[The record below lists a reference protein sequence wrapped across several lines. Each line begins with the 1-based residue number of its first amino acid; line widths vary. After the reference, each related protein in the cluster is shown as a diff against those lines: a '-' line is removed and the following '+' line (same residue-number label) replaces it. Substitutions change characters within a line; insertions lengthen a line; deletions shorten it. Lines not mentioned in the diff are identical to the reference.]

1 MAAAAPL
8 APEPTEEAESKRD
21 ETLSVEGLRTVID
34 TRRDNDVAIDDVS
47 FSVGG
52 GEVLGLVGESGS
64 GKSLTL
70 LSILG
75 LLTPPVR
82 REAGS
87 IRLAGRELT
96 TLSPREWRQV
106 RGREISMIFQ
116 EPLTSLDP
124 AFTIGKQLTETVRAH
139 KRVSRREAQAES
151 VAMLERVGIASA
163 GRRLSAYPHEFSG
176 GMRQRVMIAIA
187 LVLRPKLLLADEP
200 VTALDV
206 TTQAQILDLIASL
219 QRELEMAVI
228 LVSHDL
234 GVVLDI
240 ADRVA
245 VMYAGQIVEIAD
257 SAGIYAAPRHPYT
270 RGLLASK
277 LSLPNKA
284 QPVVVMPGRVPT
296 LGERHAH
303 CKFSPRCTRTLEQC
317 LAEPPPLAAIGSGR
331 MVRCFNPRVGT
342 RDEE

>member
-1 MAAAAPL
+1 MDATTPLVPGLAAHPGADA
-8 APEPTEEAESKRD
+8 
-21 ETLSVEGLRTVID
+21 TLEVTGMSTVIG
-34 TRRDNDVAIDDVS
+34 TRRGSVVAVDDVS
-47 FSVGG
+47 LSVAR

-75 LLTPPVR
+75 LLAPPVR
-82 REAGS
+82 LEAGS

-96 TLSPREWRQV
+96 ALSRREWRQV

-139 KRVSRREAQAES
+139 ARVSGQQAEAEA
-151 VAMLERVGIASA
+151 VGMLERVGIASA
-163 GRRLSAYPHEFSG
+163 RRRLSAYPHEFSG
-176 GMRQRVMIAIA
+176 GMRQRVMIAMA

-219 QRELEMAVI
+219 QREMEMAVI

-234 GVVLDI
+234 GVVLDL

-245 VMYAGQIVEIAD
+245 VMYAGQVVEVAD
-257 SAGIYAAPRHPYT
+257 SAAIYAEPRHPYT

-277 LSLPNKA
+277 LSLANKG
-284 QPVVVMPGRVPT
+284 QPVVVMPGRVPS
-296 LGERHAH
+296 LGERYAH
-303 CKFSPRCTRTLEQC
+303 CRFAPRCSRVLARCVAEMPGLEPVAPNRQ
-317 LAEPPPLAAIGSGR
+317 L
-331 MVRCFNPRVGT
+331 RCFNPRSG
-342 RDEE
+342 RREDD

>member
-1 MAAAAPL
+1 MAAAELSPSAQASTDPS
-8 APEPTEEAESKRD
+8 AEPILDVRD
-21 ETLSVEGLRTVID
+21 LRTVIA
-34 TRRDNDVAIDDVS
+34 TRRGDALAVEDVS
-47 FSVGG
+47 LTVHR

-70 LSILG
+70 LTILD
-75 LLTPPVR
+75 LLAPPVR
-82 REAGS
+82 RAAGS

-96 TLSPREWRQV
+96 ALSRREWRGV

-124 AFTIGKQLTETVRAH
+124 AFTIGRQLTETVRAH
-139 KRVSRREAQAES
+139 SRVGSRAAEDEA
-151 VAMLERVGIASA
+151 VTMLERVGIASA
-163 GRRLSAYPHEFSG
+163 RRRMSAYPHEFSG
-176 GMRQRVMIAIA
+176 GMRQRVMIAMA

-234 GVVLDI
+234 GVVLDV

-245 VMYAGQIVEIAD
+245 VMYAGQIVEVAG
-257 SAGIYAAPRHPYT
+257 SAELYAHPRHHYT

-277 LSLPNKA
+277 LSLSNKS
-284 QPVVVMPGRVPT
+284 QPVAVMAGRVPSFDER
-296 LGERHAH
+296 GEFCR
-303 CKFSPRCTRTLEQC
+303 FSPRCPRRLDRCSVEMPVLERVAGGA
-317 LAEPPPLAAIGSGR
+317 L
-331 MVRCFNPRVGT
+331 RCFNPRTG
-342 RDEE
+342 RREDG